1 MLMQRGKTQYCAK
14 VLCYPLFPY
23 FKETDFLVIFEV
35 ELNNSFADFPKEFQ
49 CLYFLLLSV
58 QSSYLHSF
66 HKNVSF
72 VVCLFFLIH
81 LSLIYES
88 PKHKKGT

>member
-1 MLMQRGKTQYCAK
+1 MQRGKTQYCAK
-14 VLCYPLFPY
+14 VLCYPYFLISRRQTSLLF
-23 FKETDFLVIFEV
+23 FEV
-35 ELNNSFADFPKEFQ
+35 ELNNSFADLPKEFQ

-72 VVCLFFLIH
+72 VVCLFVCFNPFITDL
-81 LSLIYES
+81 
-88 PKHKKGT
+88 